1 MTTRRRFLA
10 TLPAA
15 GAWAAGVVS
24 GTIGG
29 GLVARPSQA
38 RLAEAGKIVK
48 PPRLRAGDTIGLVN
62 PATAAADTMP
72 IEILQ
77 EGLEAL
83 GLKVVLGEHYWDR
96 RGYMACADRDRA
108 ADINGFFADREV
120 KALLAR
126 GGWGSARV
134 LPHLDFDT
142 IRANPKVLI
151 GYSDVTALLLGVHA
165 QTGLVTFHGP
175 QPRTTFSA
183 EHLRRVL
190 FDAEAYL
197 LENPKEVSSNETV
210 QTKDR
215 IRTLTPGT
223 ARGRI
228 LGGNL
233 TVLTTII
240 GSEYLP
246 QWDDCILFLEDVN
259 EAIYRVDRMLNQMAL
274 AGILKKVRGVVFGR
288 CTDCDPGEG
297 YGSLTLEQ
305 VLRDH
310 FEPLGVPTFAG
321 TMIGH
326 IDRQFTIPL
335 GVEVEID
342 ATAGTIRLLEPGVA

>member
-1 MTTRRRFLA
+1 MTTTRRDFLGA
-10 TLPAA
+10 VSAA
-15 GAWAAGVVS
+15 GALSVLGGRGALAAPAP
-24 GTIGG
+24 
-29 GLVARPSQA
+29 LEPP
-38 RLAEAGKIVK
+38 VK
-48 PPRLRAGDTIGLVN
+48 PPRLRPGDTIGLVN
-62 PATAAADTMP
+62 PATAAAETMP
-72 IEILQ
+72 IEILR
-77 EGLEAL
+77 ESLESL
-83 GLKVVLGEHYWDR
+83 GLRVVLGEHYWDR
-96 RGYMACADRDRA
+96 RGYMAGADRDRA
-108 ADINGFFADREV
+108 ADVNRFFADPKV
-120 KALLAR
+120 KALMAR

-134 LPHLDFDT
+134 LPHLDYDV
-142 IRANPKVLI
+142 IGANPKALI

-165 QTGLVTFHGP
+165 RTGLVTFHGP

-190 FDAEAYL
+190 FEADAYL
-197 LENPKEVSSNETV
+197 LENPKEIDSDETV
-210 QTKDR
+210 RTEDR
-215 IRTLTPGT
+215 IRTLTPGR

-240 GSEYLP
+240 GSQYLP
-246 QWDDCILFLEDVN
+246 AWDGCILFLEDVD
-259 EAIYRVDRMLNQMAL
+259 EAIYRVDRMLNQLAL
-274 AGILKKVRGVVFGR
+274 AGILAQARGVVFGR

-310 FEPLGVPTFAG
+310 LEPLGVPAFAG

-342 ATAGTIRLLEPGVA
+342 ADAGAIRLLEPGVV